1 MRLLRYLAQ
10 EDHSEARGFYL
21 EAWAGN
27 TSYDFSRIGRGEI
40 LVPHLSFSLIGSTQP
55 GVLSAFVAESSRDES
70 NDGMLQRFGMMIWPD
85 SAEEFEFIDRAVDS
99 SARNTAY
106 VAFDRL
112 DQLDV
117 DDAGAQRSTNFD
129 LPWLPFAD
137 DAYQAFK
144 AWRIRFENELR
155 SEKIGSP
162 ALEAHLAKHRK
173 LIPVLALIRHLAD
186 GGAGPVTLH
195 ALESAF
201 AWARYLES
209 HARRIYGS
217 IGDAEARAAKAI
229 AARIKGGDLSA
240 PFLAREIIRKHWMGL
255 TDTAVVKGALELMVD
270 ARWLWAQI
278 EKTGGRPIER
288 YTINPKAK

>member
-1 MRLLRYLAQ
+1 
-10 EDHSEARGFYL
+10 
-21 EAWAGN
+21 
-27 TSYDFSRIGRGEI
+27 
-40 LVPHLSFSLIGSTQP
+40 VPHLSFSLIGSTQP
-55 GVLSAFVAESSRDES
+55 GVLSAFVAESSRGES
-70 NDGMLQRFGMMIWPD
+70 NDGMLQRFGMMVWPD
-85 SAEEFEFIDRAVDS
+85 SAEEFEFVDRAVDAQ
-99 SARNTAY
+99 ARNTAY
-106 VAFDRL
+106 AAFDRL
-112 DQLDV
+112 DQLDP

-129 LPWLPFAD
+129 LPWLPLAN

-144 AWRIRFENELR
+144 PWRIRFENELR

-173 LIPVLALIRHLAD
+173 LIPVLALIRHLAE
-186 GGAGPVTLH
+186 GATGPVTLH

-217 IGDAEARAAKAI
+217 IGYAEARAAKAI
-229 AARIKGGDLSA
+229 TARIKGGDLSA

-270 ARWLWAQI
+270 ANWLHAQI

-288 YTINPKAK
+288 YIINPKAK